1 MLLRTFPHAWALRGS
16 RRSPSRPEE
25 KEAVCGVPWPSL
37 PPPTPP
43 FSCSS
48 PEAEKTLSDTFYRQE
63 NEGSERPSGLRGSW
77 AGGREPGVTPRPDAR
92 PPTTPAPH
100 SSSPLGH
107 VCFSSWCLC
116 PAEVL
121 GGHGGG
127 EGGRDWG
134 QAHAHAGTQVALG
147 WPPPRPRGPPHVGTR
162 RAPGPTGRP
171 VVSTAGLALCLR
183 PRRGPPGAALKPQPA
198 WPTQPTG
205 SHGTLPSAFPMAL
218 LPEGGGDRESPT
230 YKPLSLSRLA
240 ETATT
245 DHVCSQ
251 PRAPST
257 HLGLLS
263 AVPRVLCE
271 PKLSL
276 RTRTGTVAPSRVSGQ
291 WAQPGGQDLWVR
303 SPLEELHLP
312 AEGDGLGGQA
322 AGAAHSRG
330 HFLAGQWPL
339 PQTRL

>member
-1 MLLRTFPHAWALRGS
+1 M
-16 RRSPSRPEE
+16 
-25 KEAVCGVPWPSL
+25 
-37 PPPTPP
+37 
-43 FSCSS
+43 
-48 PEAEKTLSDTFYRQE
+48 
-63 NEGSERPSGLRGSW
+63 
-77 AGGREPGVTPRPDAR
+77 GREPGVTPRPNAGPHHAR

-116 PAEVL
+116 PAKAL
-121 GGHGGG
+121 GGHSGGG
-127 EGGRDWG
+127 GGRDWG

-162 RAPGPTGRP
+162 RAPGPTWRP

-183 PRRGPPGAALKPQPA
+183 PRRGPPGAALGPQPA

-251 PRAPST
+251 PRPPST

-312 AEGDGLGGQA
+312 AEGDGRGGQA

>member
-77 AGGREPGVTPRPDAR
+77 AGGREPGVTPRPDAH

-127 EGGRDWG
+127 GGGRDWG

-183 PRRGPPGAALKPQPA
+183 PAEVPLGLPWDPSPPGQLSPPA
-198 WPTQPTG
+198 PTG
-205 SHGTLPSAFPMAL
+205 PCPPHSQWPSSLKGVGTGSPPLTNLFPCL
-218 LPEGGGDRESPT
+218 
-230 YKPLSLSRLA
+230 
-240 ETATT
+240 
-245 DHVCSQ
+245 VSQ
-251 PRAPST
+251 RPRPQITS
-257 HLGLLS
+257 
-263 AVPRVLCE
+263 
-271 PKLSL
+271 
-276 RTRTGTVAPSRVSGQ
+276 
-291 WAQPGGQDLWVR
+291 VR
-303 SPLEELHLP
+303 SHVRPPL
-312 AEGDGLGGQA
+312 
-322 AGAAHSRG
+322 
-330 HFLAGQWPL
+330 
-339 PQTRL
+339 T